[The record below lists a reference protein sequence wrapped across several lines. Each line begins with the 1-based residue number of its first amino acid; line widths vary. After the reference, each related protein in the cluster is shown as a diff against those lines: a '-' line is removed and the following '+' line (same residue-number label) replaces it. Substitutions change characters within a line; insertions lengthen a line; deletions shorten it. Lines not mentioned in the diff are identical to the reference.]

1 MKKRDIGA
9 AFIIGEAC
17 ALIIILVSGYLEIP
31 LSIRNLLKTLPFLL
45 PVLSILGIWLV
56 GLFEMKMPVIFQAGK
71 SFLVGILNTFIDLG
85 ILTLLMERFQ
95 IFAGLYYII
104 FKGISFGAAT
114 LNSYF
119 WNKLWTFEKKDSG
132 TDLKETSK
140 FYLITIGG
148 LLIHL
153 AVSSF
158 VVNVVGPLF
167 GISQKVWAYIGAM
180 AAVFLGFVWNFTGY
194 KFIVFKDKKEWN

>member
-1 MKKRDIGA
+1 MKKRDVGA

-17 ALIIILVSGYLEIP
+17 ALILLLVSGYLEIP
-31 LSIRNLLKTLPFLL
+31 LSVRNLLKIFPFVL
-45 PVLSILGIWLV
+45 PVLSVLGIWLV
-56 GLFEMKMPVIFQAGK
+56 GLFEIKMPVIFQAGK

-85 ILTLLMERFQ
+85 ILTLLMESSQ

-119 WNKLWTFEKKDSG
+119 WNKLWTFEKKEA
-132 TDLKETSK
+132 TVDLKQTSK
-140 FYLITIGG
+140 FYLITTGG

-158 VVNVVGPLF
+158 MVNFLGPQF
-167 GISQKVWAYIGAM
+167 GISEKVWAYFGAI
-180 AAVFLGFVWNFTGY
+180 AAVFFGFIWNFTGY
-194 KFIVFKDKKEWN
+194 KFIVFKDKKE